1 MFIRYAIV
9 MKITVRLN
17 DQRLTDAKRDALEHN
32 KTLTELIEQ
41 ALRQTVQKPSLK
53 SFKTLPTRALGKP
66 KLNVDFSSNAS
77 IQEMLDKEL
86 AVKPLP
92 TTK

>member
-1 MFIRYAIV
+1 
-9 MKITVRLN
+9 MKNIVRLN
-17 DQRLTDAKRDALEHN
+17 DQLLDDAKQDKLEQ
-32 KTLTELIEQ
+32 T
-41 ALRQTVQKPSLK
+41 LRQSDQKPSSK